1 MYAYAKKRVSKQRS
15 RFLKSRCE
23 SKHIQ
28 GQPFIRGEAQK
39 NKQLFN
45 FLNGRHHVT
54 VSIGS

>member
-15 RFLKSRCE
+15 RFLKSRCGV
-23 SKHIQ
+23 KHIQ

-45 FLNGRHHVT
+45 FLNGRHPVT